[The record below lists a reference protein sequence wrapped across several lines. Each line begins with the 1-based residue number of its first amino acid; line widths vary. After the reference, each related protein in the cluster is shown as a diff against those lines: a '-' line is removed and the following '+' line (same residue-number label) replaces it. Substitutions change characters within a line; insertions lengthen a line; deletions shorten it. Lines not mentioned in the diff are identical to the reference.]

1 MTSFVLDLNAACMV
15 KEPDL
20 GTELNPIQPVVF
32 IPNAEQCACLQRLNM
47 KCLTNG
53 KNRNQL
59 IPRWPGCSPVPWTD
73 VGLPFCFRATRGHG
87 HRNLRCPGKCPR
99 RTSVFFFFSSF
110 LRKIITL
117 ETLSLWTIFL
127 EPGNLTTTTNMKSL
141 TIFLKKKKKKQPK

>member
-1 MTSFVLDLNAACMV
+1 MV

-20 GTELNPIQPVVF
+20 GAELNPIQPIVI
-32 IPNAEQCACLQRLNM
+32 IPNAEQCACLKRLSM

-73 VGLPFCFRATRGHG
+73 VGLPFRFRATHGHG

-99 RTSVFFFFSSF
+99 QTSVFFFFFPCF
-110 LRKIITL
+110 LQKIFTL
-117 ETLSLWTIFL
+117 ETLSLWTVFL
-127 EPGNLTTTTNMKSL
+127 EPGNLTNMKSL
-141 TIFLKKKKKKQPK
+141 TIFLKKKTNLNEIL